1 MKKRLQAFLHTYWRK
16 ILLSL
21 LAALLVE
28 LAYLVMPPETFY
40 RASQQ
45 SDAVSIWNED
55 IKLVNCSVV
64 DGKVVPSDN
73 DPQIYLYNLNG
84 EIANILIT
92 LGEETTGTI
101 NYQLFYP
108 DEQGDISQENS
119 MTLMVPE
126 GQKQIVFELPSGEYS
141 FLRLDVDGVFPVED
155 ITASVQPLIK
165 TAVRYQ
171 VQLSAVRIGY
181 FAILFFVLA
190 VILQKKFPEW
200 KNAIADGCR
209 SLQGNSK
216 KAVLFLTL
224 FLAFCFFLYP
234 LVVAFS
240 ESKMVSFQTPLYL
253 FWVVVF
259 LTVSAF
265 YFLYSQTGKKP
276 EQIFTVLALSA
287 GLMLCFLA
295 PLCTGISWDD
305 QTHYIRSVQIF
316 SNVTKADVIMEN
328 YAYQNPLKT
337 SFSVD
342 VFWERSAYLNDLYQ
356 NSQFPY
362 VMETD
367 TLASLNTYRRFGYY
381 LPGAVIFLGR
391 LLRLPFVS
399 VFLLGKTSI
408 LLCYVVLVRV
418 AIKRL
423 KTGKMIL
430 ATIALF
436 PTGVFL
442 ASNYSCDSWI
452 TAWVMV
458 GMSYFF
464 AQLQEPDQ
472 PLTVKD
478 TIIIMGS
485 LVLGLGPKA
494 IYFPLFALL
503 LLLPKSKFSS
513 VQQYRKYL
521 VIVSVAAVLVLM
533 SFVIPMLFDSVP
545 SDTRGGS
552 TVSGSDQIFYI
563 LSHPLT
569 YTKVLLGFLWEYVSS
584 FTCITDFAYLGIVS
598 RSFSLL
604 LLGAVVF
611 TDKSD
616 LDRYTSTGKVRLVT
630 MGSVFV
636 TLCLVATSLYITFTP
651 VGYSTINGCQQRYM
665 MPLLFPLFYVLG
677 SVRIKNQIDRKV
689 YHTTI
694 LAANGV
700 LLYSTVFS
708 LCISRYYV

>member
-1 MKKRLQAFLHTYWRK
+1 MKERLQAFLHTYWRK

-55 IKLVNCSVV
+55 IKLVNCSIV

-108 DEQGDISQENS
+108 DEQGDVSQENS

-155 ITASVQPLIK
+155 ITASGQPLIK

-253 FWVVVF
+253 FWIVVF

-265 YFLYSQTGKKP
+265 YFLYGKIGKKP
-276 EQIFTVLALSA
+276 EQIFTILALSA
-287 GLMLCFLA
+287 GLMLCLLA

-391 LLRLPFVS
+391 LLRLPFTAVY
-399 VFLLGKTSI
+399 LLGKTSI
-408 LLCYVVLVRV
+408 LLCYVALVRV

-452 TAWVMV
+452 TAWIML

-464 AQLQEPDQ
+464 VELQEPDQ
-472 PLTVKD
+472 PLTVKNAA
-478 TIIIMGS
+478 IIIGS
-485 LVLGLGPKA
+485 LVLGFGPKA
-494 IYFPLFALL
+494 VYMPILAIL
-503 LLLPKSKFSS
+503 LLLPKTKFSS
-513 VQQYRKYL
+513 SKKYRKYL
-521 VIVSVAAVLVLM
+521 AFICVAAVLVLM
-533 SFVIPMLFDSVP
+533 SFIVPLLFGSVP
-545 SDTRGGS
+545 SDTRGGA
-552 TVSGSDQIFYI
+552 TVSGEDQIFYI

-569 YTKVLLGFLWEYVSS
+569 YAKILLGFLWKYVSS
-584 FTCITDFAYLGIVS
+584 LTCITDLAYLGTVS
-598 RSFSLL
+598 GSFYLI
-604 LLGAVVF
+604 LLGAVIF
-611 TDKSD
+611 TDKSA
-616 LDRYTSTGKVRLVT
+616 LDCYTSTGKVRLIT
-630 MGSVFV
+630 AGSVFIA
-636 TLCLVATSLYITFTP
+636 LCFVATSLYIAFTP

-677 SVRIKNQIDRKV
+677 SPKIKNQIDRKV
-689 YHTTI
+689 YHTMV
-694 LAANGV
+694 LATNAL
-700 LLYSTVFS
+700 LLYSTIFS

>member
-55 IKLVNCSVV
+55 IKLVNCSIV

-108 DEQGDISQENS
+108 DEQGDVSQENS

-155 ITASVQPLIK
+155 ITASGQPLIK

-171 VQLSAVRIGY
+171 VPFSAARVGC
-181 FAILFFVLA
+181 FAVLFFVLA
-190 VILQKKFPEW
+190 VILQKKIPEW
-200 KNAIADGCR
+200 KNAIADGRR

-253 FWVVVF
+253 FWVAVF

-265 YFLYSQTGKKP
+265 YFLYGKIDKKP

-287 GLMLCFLA
+287 GLMLCLLV
-295 PLCTGISWDD
+295 PLCTWISWDD
-305 QTHYIRSVQIF
+305 DTHYIRSVQVF
-316 SNVTKADVIMEN
+316 STLTQADIVMQHYASQTPLN
-328 YAYQNPLKT
+328 YF
-337 SFSVD
+337 FSVEI
-342 VFWERSAYLNDLYQ
+342 FEERSAYLNDLYQ
-356 NSQFPY
+356 NSQFVY
-362 VMETD
+362 MNANMSIE
-367 TLASLNTYRRFGYY
+367 SLDVYRRMGYY

-399 VFLLGKTSI
+399 VYLLGKTSI
-408 LLCYVVLVRV
+408 LLCYVALVRV

-452 TAWVMV
+452 TAWIML

-464 AQLQEPDQ
+464 AELQEPDQ
-472 PLTVKD
+472 PLTVKNAA
-478 TIIIMGS
+478 IIIGS
-485 LVLGLGPKA
+485 LVLGFGPKA
-494 IYFPLFALL
+494 VYMPILAIL
-503 LLLPKSKFSS
+503 LLLPKTKFSS
-513 VQQYRKYL
+513 SKKYRKYL
-521 VIVSVAAVLVLM
+521 AFICVAAVLVLM
-533 SFVIPMLFDSVP
+533 SFIVPLLFGSVP
-545 SDTRGGS
+545 SDTRGGA
-552 TVSGSDQIFYI
+552 TVSGEDQIFYI

-569 YTKVLLGFLWEYVSS
+569 YAKILLGFLWKYVSS
-584 FTCITDFAYLGIVS
+584 LTCITDLAYLGTVS
-598 RSFSLL
+598 GSFYLI
-604 LLGAVVF
+604 LLGAVIF
-611 TDKSD
+611 TDKSA
-616 LDRYTSTGKVRLVT
+616 LDCYTSTGKVRLIT
-630 MGSVFV
+630 AGSVFIA
-636 TLCLVATSLYITFTP
+636 LCLVATSLYITFTP

-677 SVRIKNQIDRKV
+677 SPKIKNQIDRKV
-689 YHTTI
+689 YHTMV
-694 LAANGV
+694 LAANAL
-700 LLYSTVFS
+700 LLYSTIFS

>member
-1 MKKRLQAFLHTYWRK
+1 MKERLQAFLHTYWRK

-40 RASQQ
+40 RVSQQ
-45 SDAVSIWNED
+45 NDAVSIWNED
-55 IKLVNCSVV
+55 IKLVNCSIV

-92 LGEETTGTI
+92 LGEETTGTT

-108 DEQGDISQENS
+108 DEQGDVSQENS

-155 ITASVQPLIK
+155 ITASGQPLIK
-165 TAVRYQ
+165 MAIRYQ
-171 VQLSAVRIGY
+171 VPFSAARVGY
-181 FAILFFVLA
+181 FAVLFFVLA
-190 VILQKKFPEW
+190 VILQKKIPEW
-200 KNAIADGCR
+200 KNAIEDGCR

-216 KAVLFLTL
+216 KTVLFLTL

-253 FWVVVF
+253 FWIVVF

-265 YFLYSQTGKKP
+265 YFLYGKIGKKP
-276 EQIFTVLALSA
+276 EQIFTILALSA
-287 GLMLCFLA
+287 GLMLCLLA

-305 QTHYIRSVQIF
+305 ETHYIRSVQVF
-316 SNVTKADVIMEN
+316 SNITQADIVMQH
-328 YAYQNPLKT
+328 YAYQSPLNS

-356 NSQFPY
+356 NSQFAY
-362 VMETD
+362 MD
-367 TLASLNTYRRFGYY
+367 ANALDASLDMYRRIGYY
-381 LPGAVIFLGR
+381 LPGAIIFLGR
-391 LLRLPFVS
+391 LLRLPFTAVY
-399 VFLLGKTSI
+399 LLGKISI
-408 LLCYVVLVRV
+408 LLCYVALVRV

-452 TAWVMV
+452 TAWIML

-464 AQLQEPDQ
+464 AELQEPDQ
-472 PLTVKD
+472 PLTVKNAA
-478 TIIIMGS
+478 IIIGS
-485 LVLGLGPKA
+485 LVLGFGPKA
-494 IYFPLFALL
+494 VYMPILAIL
-503 LLLPKSKFSS
+503 LLLPKTKFLSS
-513 VQQYRKYL
+513 EKYRKYL
-521 VIVSVAAVLVLM
+521 AFICIVAVLVLM
-533 SFVIPMLFDSVP
+533 SFIVPLLFGSVP
-545 SDTRGGS
+545 SDTRGGA
-552 TVSGSDQIFYI
+552 TVSGEDQIFYI

-569 YTKVLLGFLWEYVSS
+569 YAKMLLGFLWEYVSS
-584 FTCITDFAYLGIVS
+584 LTCITDLAYLGTVS
-598 RSFSLL
+598 RSFSLM
-604 LLGAVVF
+604 LLGAVIF
-611 TDKSD
+611 TDKSA
-616 LDRYTSTGKVRLVT
+616 LDCYTSTGKVRLIT
-630 MGSVFV
+630 AGSVFIA
-636 TLCLVATSLYITFTP
+636 LCFVATSLYITYTP

-677 SVRIKNQIDRKV
+677 SPKIKNQIDRKV
-689 YHTTI
+689 YHTMV
-694 LAANGV
+694 LATNAL
-700 LLYSTVFS
+700 LLYSTIFS

>member
-1 MKKRLQAFLHTYWRK
+1 MKERLQAFLHTYWRK

-45 SDAVSIWNED
+45 NDAVSIWNED
-55 IKLVNCSVV
+55 IKLVNCSIV

-92 LGEETTGTI
+92 LGEETTGTT

-108 DEQGDISQENS
+108 DEQGDVSQENS

-155 ITASVQPLIK
+155 ITASGQPLIK
-165 TAVRYQ
+165 MAIRYQ
-171 VQLSAVRIGY
+171 VPFSAARVGY
-181 FAILFFVLA
+181 FAVLFFVLA
-190 VILQKKFPEW
+190 VILQKKIPEW
-200 KNAIADGCR
+200 KNAIEDGCR

-216 KAVLFLTL
+216 KTVLFLTL

-253 FWVVVF
+253 FWIVVF

-265 YFLYSQTGKKP
+265 YFLYGKIGKKP
-276 EQIFTVLALSA
+276 EQIFTILALSA
-287 GLMLCFLA
+287 GLMLCLLA

-305 QTHYIRSVQIF
+305 ETHYIRSVQVF
-316 SNVTKADVIMEN
+316 SNITQADIVMQH
-328 YAYQNPLKT
+328 YAYQSPLNS

-356 NSQFPY
+356 NSQFAY
-362 VMETD
+362 MD
-367 TLASLNTYRRFGYY
+367 ANALDASLDMYRRIGYY
-381 LPGAVIFLGR
+381 LPGAIIFLGR
-391 LLRLPFVS
+391 LLRLPFTAVY
-399 VFLLGKTSI
+399 LLGKISI
-408 LLCYVVLVRV
+408 LLCYVALVRV

-452 TAWVMV
+452 TAWIML

-464 AQLQEPDQ
+464 AELQEPDQ
-472 PLTVKD
+472 PLTVKNAA
-478 TIIIMGS
+478 IIIGS
-485 LVLGLGPKA
+485 LVLGFGPKA
-494 IYFPLFALL
+494 VYMPILAIL
-503 LLLPKSKFSS
+503 LLLPKTKFLSS
-513 VQQYRKYL
+513 EKYRKYL
-521 VIVSVAAVLVLM
+521 AFICIVAVLVLM
-533 SFVIPMLFDSVP
+533 SFIVPLLFGSVP
-545 SDTRGGS
+545 SDTRGGA
-552 TVSGSDQIFYI
+552 TVSGEDQIFYI

-569 YTKVLLGFLWEYVSS
+569 YAKMLLGFLWEYVSS
-584 FTCITDFAYLGIVS
+584 LTCITDLAYLGTVS
-598 RSFSLL
+598 RSFSLM
-604 LLGAVVF
+604 LLGAVIF
-611 TDKSD
+611 TDKSA
-616 LDRYTSTGKVRLVT
+616 LDCYTSTGKVRLIT
-630 MGSVFV
+630 AGSVFIA
-636 TLCLVATSLYITFTP
+636 LCFVATSLYITFTP

-665 MPLLFPLFYVLG
+665 IPLLFPLFYVLG
-677 SVRIKNQIDRKV
+677 SPKIKNQINRKV
-689 YHTTI
+689 YHTMV
-694 LAANGV
+694 LAANAL
-700 LLYSTVFS
+700 LLYSTIFS

>member
-55 IKLVNCSVV
+55 IKLVNCSIV

-108 DEQGDISQENS
+108 DEQGDVSQENS

-155 ITASVQPLIK
+155 ITASGQPLIK

-171 VQLSAVRIGY
+171 VPFSAARVGC
-181 FAILFFVLA
+181 FAVLFFVLA
-190 VILQKKFPEW
+190 VILQKKIPEW
-200 KNAIADGCR
+200 KNAIADGRR

-253 FWVVVF
+253 FWVAVF

-265 YFLYSQTGKKP
+265 YFLYGKIDKKP

-287 GLMLCFLA
+287 GLMLCLLV
-295 PLCTGISWDD
+295 PLCTWISWDD
-305 QTHYIRSVQIF
+305 DTHYIRSVQVF
-316 SNVTKADVIMEN
+316 STLTQADIVMQHYASQTPLN
-328 YAYQNPLKT
+328 YF
-337 SFSVD
+337 FSVD
-342 VFWERSAYLNDLYQ
+342 IFEERSAYLNDLYQ
-356 NSQFPY
+356 NSQFVY
-362 VMETD
+362 MNANMSIE
-367 TLASLNTYRRFGYY
+367 SLDVYRRMGYY

-399 VFLLGKTSI
+399 VYLLGKTSI
-408 LLCYVVLVRV
+408 LLCYVALVRV

-452 TAWVMV
+452 TAWIML

-464 AQLQEPDQ
+464 AELQEPDQ
-472 PLTVKD
+472 PLTVKNAA
-478 TIIIMGS
+478 IIIGS
-485 LVLGLGPKA
+485 LVLGFGPKA
-494 IYFPLFALL
+494 VYMPILAIL
-503 LLLPKSKFSS
+503 LLLPKTKFSS
-513 VQQYRKYL
+513 SKKYRKYL
-521 VIVSVAAVLVLM
+521 AFICVAAVLVLM
-533 SFVIPMLFDSVP
+533 SFIVPLLFGSVP
-545 SDTRGGS
+545 SDTRGGA
-552 TVSGSDQIFYI
+552 TVSGEDQIFYI

-569 YTKVLLGFLWEYVSS
+569 YAKILLGFLWKYVSS
-584 FTCITDFAYLGIVS
+584 LTCITDLAYLGTVS
-598 RSFSLL
+598 GSFYLI
-604 LLGAVVF
+604 LLGAVIF
-611 TDKSD
+611 TDKSA
-616 LDRYTSTGKVRLVT
+616 LDCYTSTGKVRLIT
-630 MGSVFV
+630 AGSVFIA
-636 TLCLVATSLYITFTP
+636 LCLVATSLYITFTP

-677 SVRIKNQIDRKV
+677 SPKIKNQIDRKV
-689 YHTTI
+689 YHTMV
-694 LAANGV
+694 LAANAL
-700 LLYSTVFS
+700 LLYSTIFS

>member
-1 MKKRLQAFLHTYWRK
+1 MKERLQILLRDSWRK

-21 LAALLVE
+21 IAALAVEIAYLAA
-28 LAYLVMPPETFY
+28 PPEMFY
-40 RASQQ
+40 QASQQ
-45 SDAVSIWNED
+45 NDAVSIWNEEVQ
-55 IKLVNCSVV
+55 LVHCSMV
-64 DGKVVPSDN
+64 DGKVVPSNN
-73 DPQIYLYNLNG
+73 DPQIYFRGLEG
-84 EIANILIT
+84 EINNILIS
-92 LGEETTGTI
+92 LREETTGTV

-108 DEQGDISQENS
+108 DEQGAVSHQRS

-126 GQKQIVFELPSGEYS
+126 GQRQVSFELPPGEYS

-155 ITASVQPLIK
+155 ITVSGQPLVK
-165 TAVRYQ
+165 TSVRYQ
-171 VQLSAVRIGY
+171 AQPSVFRVG
-181 FAILFFVLA
+181 FFTLFFFILA
-190 VILQKKFPEW
+190 IIFQKKLPEW
-200 KNAIADGCR
+200 KKTVESGYRLLRENPRKTGLFFAI
-209 SLQGNSK
+209 
-216 KAVLFLTL
+216 
-224 FLAFCFFLYP
+224 FLAFCFLLYP
-234 LVVAFS
+234 LVAAFS
-240 ESKMVSFQTPLYL
+240 TYRRVSFQTPLYL
-253 FWVVVF
+253 FWIAVF

-265 YFLYSQTGKKP
+265 YFLHSQTEKKP

-287 GLMLCFLA
+287 GLMLCFLV

-305 QTHYIRSVQIF
+305 ETHYIRSVQVF
-316 SNVTKADVIMEN
+316 SNLTQADIVMQH
-328 YAYQNPLKT
+328 YAYQSPLNF

-342 VFWERSAYLNDLYQ
+342 VLGERSAYLNDLYQ
-356 NSQFPY
+356 NSQFAY
-362 VMETD
+362 MNTNMSIE
-367 TLASLNTYRRFGYY
+367 SLDVYRRMGYY

-408 LLCYVVLVRV
+408 LLCYVALVRV

-569 YTKVLLGFLWEYVSS
+569 YTKILLSFLWEYVSS
-584 FTCITDFAYLGIVS
+584 FTCITDFAYLGTVS
-598 RSFSLL
+598 GSFSLL

-616 LDRYTSTGKVRLVT
+616 LDRYTSAGKVRLVT

-689 YHTTI
+689 YHATI
-694 LAANGV
+694 LAVNGV

-708 LCISRYYV
+708 LCISRYYI